1 MKKLLSFLLFAIVL
15 VLCGA
20 EPKYV
25 FLFIGDGMSFPQIMM
40 TQEFLL
46 KTENR
51 KLVIKDL
58 PVQAVTTTSSANSF
72 ITDSAAAAT
81 AIACGTKTNNGMVG
95 VDPDGKRLQSSA
107 EVAKNSGRKVG
118 IITTVTINHATPAG
132 FYAHNIS
139 RSNYYQIA
147 LDMLDSGFDFFC
159 GGVAKND
166 KRSDPKYCG
175 DIYGLAA
182 KKGYKVVRSEEDF
195 AKLTPADGKAL
206 VAVTPAETPYS
217 IDSPDDNI
225 RLSKFVAKA
234 IDMLDNEK
242 GFFIMTEG
250 GKIDWACHSND
261 AATVLRDLIEFDN
274 AVKVALDFAER
285 HPYETLIVVTGDH
298 ETGGLTLG
306 FGGTGY
312 RSFIENIGNQK
323 VSIGTFSAKLDELG
337 KNGKPDYEQVKKLIT
352 ADFGLIF
359 TDEPP
364 KQTIGTMVL
373 SKNEMAEIRAAYER
387 QYDKRI
393 SQKKNALAVA
403 VIKCLDNKASL
414 GWTSG
419 AHTAL
424 PVLTMA
430 KGVCAE
436 NFANQLDNTDISKK
450 LKTILQA
457 K

>member
-1 MKKLLSFLLFAIVL
+1 MKKFSLFLLLALAFVL
-15 VLCGA
+15 NGA

-25 FLFIGDGMSFPQIMM
+25 FLFIGDGMSFPQVMM
-40 TQEFLL
+40 TQEFLI

-58 PVQAVTTTSSANSF
+58 PFQAVTTTSSANSF

-81 AIACGTKTNNGMVG
+81 AIACGTKTNNGSVG
-95 VDPDGKRLQSSA
+95 VDPEGNPLQSSA
-107 EVAKNSGRKVG
+107 AVAKESGRKVG

-159 GGVAKND
+159 GGVAQND
-166 KRSDPKYCG
+166 LKSDPKYRG
-175 DIYGLAA
+175 DIYTLASE
-182 KKGYKVVRSEEDF
+182 KGFKVVRDAADF
-195 AKLTPADGKAL
+195 AKLSPADGKAL
-206 VAVTPAETPYS
+206 VAVTKAETPYT
-217 IDSPDDNI
+217 IDSPDDQI
-225 RLSKFVAKA
+225 RLSDFVAKA
-234 IDMLDNEK
+234 IEMLDNDN
-242 GFFIMTEG
+242 GFFIMAEG

-261 AATVLRDLIEFDN
+261 AATVLRDLVELDK

-285 HPYETLIVVTGDH
+285 HPDETLIVVTGDH

-312 RSFIENIGNQK
+312 RSFIENLDNQK
-323 VSIGTFSAKLDELG
+323 VSIGTFSQKLKELG
-337 KNGKPDYEQVKKLIT
+337 KNGKPDFEQVKKLIT
-352 ADFGLIF
+352 SDFGLIF
-359 TDEPP
+359 ADDPP
-364 KQTIGTMVL
+364 AKTIGTMVL
-373 SKNEMAEIRAAYER
+373 SKAETAEIKAAYER
-387 QYDKRI
+387 QYDTK
-393 SQKKNALAVA
+393 KPDNKNALAIA

-430 KGVCAE
+430 KGVGGE
-436 NFANQLDNTDISKK
+436 NFSSQLDNTDISKR
-450 LKTILQA
+450 LKKILQA